1 MLIRFYLIPEGNG
14 QTNGQTDRF
23 AISISRVSMLTRNKN
38 VLRYQKLQHMLECC
52 LSALTQAHNHN
63 RFATR
68 LLPLPI
74 IRCFSA
80 EIRCLGV
87 SSRYGTV
94 VMETVQLVLS

>member
-52 LSALTQAHNHN
+52 LSALTQAHN
-63 RFATR
+63 R

>member
-52 LSALTQAHNHN
+52 LSALTQAHN

-68 LLPLPI
+68 LLPI